1 MSSARASQL
10 LGSIPRTD
18 KVAVEVEELF
28 PFGQG
33 WVWRRVSMI
42 SEHEAW
48 KWANRKKRSR
58 DVRNLCIAISQ
69 GGQVSRFTV
78 KSRFGHRVVVP
89 ASIRLIPVTGVSS

>member
-1 MSSARASQL
+1 VSSARASQL
-10 LGSIPRTD
+10 LSRIPPAD
-18 KVAVEVEELF
+18 KIAIEVEELF

-33 WVWRRVSMI
+33 WVWRRISMA

-58 DVRNLCIAISQ
+58 DVRNLCIAVSE
-69 GGQVSRFTV
+69 GGHVSRFTV

-89 ASIRLIPVTGVSS
+89 ASVRLLPVGVAS